1 VETRWRVVS
10 WFDGTPGAMK
20 VARPVWSGGKGGD
33 SFKTLPITIFPIYKD
48 EKCSRYFTD
57 GCTKKFRYVY
67 EMPVH
72 G

>member
-1 VETRWRVVS
+1 
-10 WFDGTPGAMK
+10 MK

-33 SFKTLPITIFPIYKD
+33 SFKTLPITIFFVYKNA
-48 EKCSRYFTD
+48 ERGGYLTD
-57 GCTKKFRYVY
+57 GRTEKFGYVY